1 MSAILQAVMVKAL
14 AQKTANAIFFLLSYL
29 LVIVIKL
36 AFIRTFF
43 RVSVVAV
50 ATDISDLVAVSIEDL
65 PVLGITSGV
74 FPSEIAAVFVCHFFL
89 LPIVYDVHAS
99 VFLKLILL

>member
-14 AQKTANAIFFLLSYL
+14 AQKTANAIFFLSYL

-43 RVSVVAV
+43 RGSVVAV

-65 PVLGITSGV
+65 PALGITSGV
-74 FPSEIAAVFVCHFFL
+74 FPSEIATVFVCHFFL
-89 LPIVYDVHAS
+89 LPIVYDVRAS
-99 VFLKLILL
+99 VF